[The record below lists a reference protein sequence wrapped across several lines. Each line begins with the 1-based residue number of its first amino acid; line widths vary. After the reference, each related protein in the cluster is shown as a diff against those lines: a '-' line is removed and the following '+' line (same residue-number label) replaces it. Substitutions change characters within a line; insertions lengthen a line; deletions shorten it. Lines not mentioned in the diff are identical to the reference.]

1 SRTLEALALY
11 VEAKSPDDVARL
23 IDAEGLA
30 LYDAG
35 HVAELERA
43 LAVVDA
49 ERRAHDPLVLAVE
62 GLIRGFRDDAEGA
75 HASLGAARAQATND
89 PELAAELAYRHAYV
103 AYHSSG
109 FKAALAVM
117 GPKSADRISDPARRA
132 RTLGARAFFVA
143 LDERLPEADE
153 LATKA
158 LRAIERCGESVDKA
172 LVLRLAATV
181 AFHCGRSEEART
193 LALEA
198 VRLAEKLGL
207 PGLTARFATE
217 LYLIAY
223 RLGDV
228 ALAKW
233 TLALVAREAERAADH
248 PALRFALV
256 NGYEFSVEQGDERR
270 LEELEREIRANPR
283 RVSSD
288 EVLASAVAFQLAW
301 NRDFSQAATTV
312 EALSASIQQ
321 PARLGFLRGF
331 EFVFWTA
338 GGRRAEAE
346 AALASASAALEK
358 VGPER
363 YGRDRLVYTKARA
376 WLAVGLLSLGRNQS
390 ALREIRELEGQR
402 QTHPGIK
409 ALVVALRALHLHAET
424 GAADSEVRSAFA
436 KLSRAGY
443 GGYARLLEAL
453 PIRSTPAVAPV
464 FGALTPAEIEVLRGI
479 AEGATS
485 RSLAQQLGRS
495 HFTIDSHVKAIVRKL
510 GCPGRRE
517 AIQMARAH
525 GLA

>member
-1 SRTLEALALY
+1 LS
-11 VEAKSPDDVARL
+11 
-23 IDAEGLA
+23 
-30 LYDAG
+30 
-35 HVAELERA
+35 
-43 LAVVDA
+43 
-49 ERRAHDPLVLAVE
+49 
-62 GLIRGFRDDAEGA
+62 
-75 HASLGAARAQATND
+75 AARAQATND

-109 FKAALAVM
+109 FKVALAVM

-132 RTLGARAFFVA
+132 RSLAFRAFLVA

-153 LATKA
+153 LAKMA
-158 LRAIERCGESVDKA
+158 LRTVEHCGESVDKA
-172 LVLRLAATV
+172 LVLRLAGTV
-181 AFHCGRSEEART
+181 AFHCGRSDESRV

-198 VRLAEKLGL
+198 VRLSEKLGL
-207 PGLTARFATE
+207 PGLTARVGTE

-223 RLGDV
+223 RLGDI

-233 TLALVAREAERAADH
+233 TLALIVREAERAADH

-256 NGYEFSVEQGDERR
+256 NGYEFAVEQGDERR
-270 LEELEREIRANPR
+270 LEDLERQVRASSR
-283 RVSSD
+283 RVTTN
-288 EVLASAVAFQLAW
+288 EVLAAAVAFQLAW
-301 NRDFSQAATTV
+301 SGDFSQAATTV
-312 EALSASIQQ
+312 EALSASSQQ
-321 PARLGFLRGF
+321 PARLGLLRGC
-331 EFVFWTA
+331 EFAFWTA

-346 AALASASAALEK
+346 VALAAATDALEQ
-358 VGPER
+358 VGAER
-363 YGRDRLVYTKARA
+363 YGRDRLAYAKARA
-376 WLAVGLLSLGRNQS
+376 WIAVGLLGLGRNQS

-402 QTHPGIK
+402 QTHPGIQ

-436 KLSRAGY
+436 KLSRTGY

-453 PIRSTPAVAPV
+453 PIRSTPADAPV

-485 RSLAQQLGRS
+485 RRLAQQLGRS